1 MIEQKATK
9 ALTTEFDKTDYFATV
24 PRAKFLIENA
34 GGVVIWTIT
43 DYGDDTIIVYSENGY
58 VKTDEPVFAYL
69 NLLADG
75 TMVEVHSGI
84 TFDQLMAQITNPML
98 DNLG

>member
-1 MIEQKATK
+1 MIEQKATESLN
-9 ALTTEFDKTDYFATV
+9 AEFDKTENFATV
-24 PRAKFLIENA
+24 ARAKFLIENA
-34 GGVVIWTIT
+34 GGAVIWTIT

-58 VKTDEPVFAYL
+58 VETAEPVFAYL

-75 TMVEVHSGI
+75 TMVEVHPGL
-84 TFDQLMAQITNPML
+84 TLDQVMAQIANPML